1 METQILLRG
10 LSVLPTFGLR
20 RIVAALDLSLTQ
32 SGDIAPQSKGLR
44 NRGLVIV
51 YRSFKLRGAMK
62 LDLHTHYYPEVFFQ
76 MIRDTPSDFSFS
88 KDPTGRTI
96 ITHRGARFF
105 GITPPMTDPAKRLED
120 MDRVGI
126 DVEVISLSTP
136 NIFFADENRQPEV
149 ARILNDAYAELIAR
163 HPNRFK
169 GFASIPMD
177 SPDAALSEL
186 HRAVDDLKM
195 NGVVLLSNIR
205 GRALTDSVYRPF
217 FEEAN
222 RMKLCIFLHPM
233 IPVYSEPYKEY
244 VLGPLVGFPF
254 DTTLAVARMC
264 FAGMLRELPDI
275 RWIIGHL
282 GGAIPYLMERLDNGY
297 RDFAECRVNI
307 DELPSFYL
315 KRLYYDTVTFS
326 SYNLRLAR
334 DLVGVDHMVMGSDY
348 PHLLG
353 SIERSVSSI
362 QDLAIPEHEK
372 QKIFSGTALSIL
384 NNV

>member
-1 METQILLRG
+1 
-10 LSVLPTFGLR
+10 
-20 RIVAALDLSLTQ
+20 
-32 SGDIAPQSKGLR
+32 
-44 NRGLVIV
+44 
-51 YRSFKLRGAMK
+51 MK
-62 LDLHTHYYPEVFFQ
+62 LDLHTHYYPERFFQ
-76 MIRDTPSDFSFS
+76 LIRDFGSEFSFD

-96 ITHRGARFF
+96 ITYRGARFF
-105 GITPPMTDPAKRLED
+105 GITPPMTDPVKRLED

-136 NIFFADENRQPEV
+136 NIFFADATRQPEV
-149 ARILNDAYAELIAR
+149 ARLINDSYAELIAR
-163 HPNRFK
+163 HPTRFK

-177 SPDAALSEL
+177 APDDAVREL
-186 HRAVDDLKM
+186 HRANSELGM

-205 GRALTDSVYRPF
+205 GRALTSPVYRPF

-222 RMKLCIFLHPM
+222 RMNLCIFLHPM
-233 IPVYSEPYKEY
+233 LPANSEPYGEY
-244 VLGPLVGFPF
+244 VLGPLVAFPF

-264 FAGMLRELPDI
+264 FAGMLREFPDI
-275 RWIIGHL
+275 RWVIGHA

-307 DELPSFYL
+307 DQLPSTYL
-315 KRLYYDTVTFS
+315 KKLYYDTVTFS
-326 SYNLRLAR
+326 PHTLAMVR

-353 SIERSVSSI
+353 SIDRAVSSI
-362 QDLAIPEHEK
+362 EAWHIPEHEK
-372 QKIFSGTALSIL
+372 QKIFSGTALEIL

>member
-1 METQILLRG
+1 
-10 LSVLPTFGLR
+10 
-20 RIVAALDLSLTQ
+20 
-32 SGDIAPQSKGLR
+32 
-44 NRGLVIV
+44 
-51 YRSFKLRGAMK
+51 MK
-62 LDLHTHYYPEVFFQ
+62 IDVHTHYYPEVFFQ
-76 MIRDTPSDFSFS
+76 MLREIPSDFSFA

-105 GITPPMTDPAKRLED
+105 GVTSPMSDPNKRLDD

-136 NIFFADENRQPEV
+136 NIFFADETRQPEV
-149 ARILNDAYAELIAR
+149 ARILNDAYADLIAK

-177 SPDAALSEL
+177 APDAAMAEL
-186 HRAVDDLKM
+186 HRAIDELKL
-195 NGVVLLSNIR
+195 NGVVLLSNIK
-205 GRALTDSVYRPF
+205 GRALTSPIYRPF

-222 RMKLCIFLHPM
+222 RMNLCIFLHPM
-233 IPVYSEPYKEY
+233 LPANPEPYTEY

-264 FAGMLRELPDI
+264 FDGMLRELPNI

-282 GGAIPYLMERLDNGY
+282 GGAIPYLMERLDSGY

-307 DELPSFYL
+307 DQPPSTYL
-315 KRLYYDTVTFS
+315 KKLYYDTVTFS

-334 DLVGVDHMVMGSDY
+334 DLTGVDHMVMGSDY

-362 QDLAIPEHEK
+362 EELAIPEHEK
-372 QKIFSGTALSIL
+372 QKIFSSTALSIL

>member
-1 METQILLRG
+1 
-10 LSVLPTFGLR
+10 
-20 RIVAALDLSLTQ
+20 
-32 SGDIAPQSKGLR
+32 
-44 NRGLVIV
+44 
-51 YRSFKLRGAMK
+51 MK
-62 LDLHTHYYPEVFFQ
+62 FDLHTHYYPEVFFQ
-76 MIRDTPSDFSFS
+76 MIRDTPSEFSFD

-126 DVEVISLSTP
+126 DIEVISLSTP
-136 NIFFADENRQPEV
+136 NIFFADAQRQPEV
-149 ARILNDAYAELIAR
+149 ARILNDAYAELIAA
-163 HPNRFK
+163 HPKRFK

-177 SPDAALSEL
+177 NPDAALREL
-186 HRAVDDLKM
+186 HRAIDELKL
-195 NGVVLLSNIR
+195 NGVVLLSNIQ
-205 GRALTDSVYRPF
+205 GRALTAPEYRPF
-217 FEEAN
+217 FEEAD
-222 RMKLCIFLHPM
+222 RMQLCIFLHPM
-233 IPVYSEPYKEY
+233 IPVYSEPFKEY

-264 FAGMLRELPDI
+264 FAGMLRELPNI
-275 RWIIGHL
+275 RWVIGHL
-282 GGAIPYLMERLDNGY
+282 GGAILYLMERLDNGY

-307 DELPSFYL
+307 DELPSVYL

-326 SYNLRLAR
+326 SYNLRMVR

-362 QDLAIPEHEK
+362 EDLPMPEHEK
-372 QKIFSGTALSIL
+372 QKIFSGTAMTIL

>member
-1 METQILLRG
+1 
-10 LSVLPTFGLR
+10 
-20 RIVAALDLSLTQ
+20 
-32 SGDIAPQSKGLR
+32 
-44 NRGLVIV
+44 
-51 YRSFKLRGAMK
+51 MK
-62 LDLHTHYYPEVFFQ
+62 IDVHTHYYPETFFK
-76 MIRDTPSDFSFS
+76 MIRDTPSEFSFA

-96 ITHRGARFF
+96 ITLNGARFF
-105 GITPPMTDPAKRLED
+105 GVTAPMSDPARRIED

-136 NIFFADENRQPEV
+136 NIFFADETGQAEV
-149 ARILNDAYAELIAR
+149 ARIMNDAYAELIAN
-163 HPNRFK
+163 HPKRFK

-177 SPDAALSEL
+177 DPDAAIAEL
-186 HRAVDDLKM
+186 HRAVDQLKL

-205 GRALTDSVYRPF
+205 GRVLTSPIYRPF

-233 IPVYSEPYKEY
+233 IPLNPEPFKEY

-264 FAGMLRELPDI
+264 FDGLLAELPDI

-282 GGAIPYLMERLDNGY
+282 GGAIPYLMERLDSGY
-297 RDFAECRVNI
+297 RDFAECKAKI
-307 DELPSFYL
+307 DQPPSTYL
-315 KRLYYDTVTFS
+315 KKLYYDTVTFS
-326 SYNLRLAR
+326 SYNLRMVR

-362 QDLAIPEHEK
+362 QDLAIPEYEK
-372 QKIFSGTALSIL
+372 KKIFSDTALSIL